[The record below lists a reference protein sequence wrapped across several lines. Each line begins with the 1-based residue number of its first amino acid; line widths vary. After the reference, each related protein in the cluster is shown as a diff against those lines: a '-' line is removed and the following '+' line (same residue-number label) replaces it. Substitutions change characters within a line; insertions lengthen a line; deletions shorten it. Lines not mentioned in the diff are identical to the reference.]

1 MLWNEIKSNN
11 MNSAE
16 FITIFF
22 KIFSEEQLLNLLIK
36 LNGSNREQEKEIIQ
50 KDIEEGWTITNL
62 EAIDPDPTFWNYQE
76 LCMIYLFEHYDIILR
91 TNPKEGIAEFS
102 S

>member
-1 MLWNEIKSNN
+1 MLWNEIKTSNIE
-11 MNSAE
+11 SAE
-16 FITIFF
+16 FVTIFF

-36 LNGSNREQEKEIIQ
+36 LNGSDREGIIQ

-62 EAIDPDPTFWNYQE
+62 EAIDPDPAFWNYQE
-76 LCMIYLFEHYDIILR
+76 LCMIYLFEYYDIILR
-91 TNPKEGIAEFS
+91 TNPKRGIAEFS